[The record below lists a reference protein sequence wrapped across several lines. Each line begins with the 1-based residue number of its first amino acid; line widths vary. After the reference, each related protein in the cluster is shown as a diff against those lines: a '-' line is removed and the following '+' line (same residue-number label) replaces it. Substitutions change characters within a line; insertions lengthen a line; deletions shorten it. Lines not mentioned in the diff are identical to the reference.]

1 MHCDIMGRGGNM
13 RFRAPIRICVAA
25 VILVAGNARSQETSG
40 EPSGGEDAQQI
51 DTARAGMQSPG
62 DTSQHSGLKQYH
74 ERASAAQTDTA
85 DTSDIFVVRETRDTV
100 YVAKSSDLPRAFRH
114 SHEKVGVLREKGF
127 GIGGGPTPGVHAID
141 MGPVRELAERS
152 EPLHGKHFHFG
163 PLDYE
168 PFRMRGGLGYVG
180 FGNGLR
186 IGGGGNG
193 GRSEL
198 VSDLFSGDSAL
209 VLETKVSFG
218 GFLVEKAFL
227 SNRFNFNLGGYIGGG
242 SFEVRVKAMDMGSAT
257 WFDFNGD
264 GEESDKIEAEFMLLE
279 AHGGFTYTIV
289 PIFHIGVDLSIPT
302 FLSPNGFSS
311 PGVSYSSQFFT
322 VNPGFKARVI
332 FGNLG

>member
-1 MHCDIMGRGGNM
+1 M
-13 RFRAPIRICVAA
+13 RLAA
-25 VILVAGNARSQETSG
+25 HVTVCTAVVILAAGNARSQETSG
-40 EPSGGEDAQQI
+40 EPSGGQDAQQT
-51 DTARAGMQSPG
+51 DGGRAGMQSPG
-62 DTSQHSGLKQYH
+62 DTSHHSELKQYH
-74 ERASAAQTDTA
+74 EPASAPQAGAD
-85 DTSDIFVVRETRDTV
+85 DTSEIFVVRETRDTV
-100 YVAKSSDLPRAFRH
+100 YVAKSSALPRAFKR

-127 GIGGGPTPGVHAID
+127 GIGGGPNPGVHAID
-141 MGPVRELAERS
+141 MGPVRDLAERS
-152 EPLHGKHFHFG
+152 DPLQDKHFHFG
-163 PLDYE
+163 PLDYK

-186 IGGGGNG
+186 IGGGGSG

-198 VSDLFSGDSAL
+198 VSDFFSGDSAL

-242 SFEVRVKAMDMGSAT
+242 SLEVRVKAMDMGSAT
-257 WFDFNGD
+257 WFDLDGD

-289 PIFHIGVDLSIPT
+289 PIFHIGVDLSMPA

-322 VNPGFKARVI
+322 VNPGFKARVV